1 MEATVKKDH
10 LADATH
16 KWTAMRLAS
25 FPLWEF
31 DDIWDEAYLQ
41 ATHILH
47 LWDSG
52 RGSLYRFL
60 KLRLYERV
68 RPQYLK
74 DLGRVPTRKR
84 ANGRKGKYETRTS
97 YQLAQ
102 PLHDNMEIPYV
113 NKEPFEMP
121 KGMKPEEQRTLDHMM
136 RGLTQQQVA
145 YAEGVSESA
154 ISQRLKRMRSRLYD

>member
-1 MEATVKKDH
+1 M
-10 LADATH
+10 
-16 KWTAMRLAS
+16 AS

-31 DDIWDEAYLQ
+31 EDIWDEAYLQ

-47 LWDSG
+47 LWDAG

-84 ANGRKGKYETRTS
+84 VNGRTGKYAPRTS

-102 PLHDNMEIPYV
+102 PLDDNIEIPCAV
-113 NKEPFEMP
+113 KEPFEIP
-121 KGMKPEEQRTLDHMM
+121 GELKPIEVETINMMM
-136 RGLTQQQVA
+136 RGLTQHQVA
-145 YAEGVSESA
+145 NIEGVSESA
-154 ISQRLKRMRSRLYD
+154 VCSRLKRMRTRLYD